1 MDSIIRPLIVYLML
15 LALFRLSGKRTMAQ
29 TTPFDMVLLLII
41 SETVQEALIDGDHS
55 ITNAFV
61 LVVTLVLAD
70 VLISFLKQRWKKFDK
85 VIDGTATIIVE
96 DGKPLKDRMDRARID
111 EADVMEAARE
121 LQGLER
127 MEQIKYAV
135 LEKDGTITVIPQPES
150 K

>member
-1 MDSIIRPLIVYLML
+1 MDSVIRPLIVYLL
-15 LALFRLSGKRTMAQ
+15 LLVIFRISGKRTMSD

-55 ITNAFV
+55 MTNAAV
-61 LVVTLVLAD
+61 LIITLVLAD
-70 VLISFLKQRWKKFDK
+70 VGISLLKQRSKRIEK
-85 VIDGTATIIVE
+85 ILEGTPTIIVE
-96 DGKPLKDRMDRARID
+96 DGKPLKQRMDRARIGED
-111 EADVMEAARE
+111 DILEAARE

-135 LEKDGTITVIPQPES
+135 LEKSGTITVIPKE